1 MIETRSPTRAL
12 LRSAMVEN
20 TAIALQHGLSVY
32 RRVTTFSR
40 AVRVSVSGRCPLAVF
55 GLLFFCFCFGGW
67 GWGRLLSEFS
77 CVALNYF
84 TLSCH
89 TPPPSLS
96 HALFSLSL
104 FSNYNPYSSSNSQS
118 GSRWL
123 TGYISQTTH
132 QYFTT
137 GLPECTILCSVS
149 TVRKRN
155 YE

>member
-55 GLLFFCFCFGGW
+55 GLLFFCFLFFW
-67 GWGRLLSEFS
+67 RLLSEFS
-77 CVALNYF
+77 CVALYFF

-89 TPPPSLS
+89 TPPPPSLS
-96 HALFSLSL
+96 LSRALFSLSL